1 MTTKMLKS
9 QVLDLIAAA
18 VTLQAQELPDPRHQ
32 SRMVFLMANT
42 VWVRTKVTIMKVV
55 TQNSLPGHLSNVL
68 ELRVE

>member
-42 VWVRTKVTIMKVV
+42 VWVMTKVTMKVV